1 MKQRRRAAG
10 LAVVGAMLCG
20 SVFAAGK
27 PLRDVPILV
36 TFGSGALDTLRSDG
50 LRARGY
56 DADYADGQDNVLA
69 IIQSS
74 GNFRFFTQN
83 DTSLPAG
90 RSVCFD
96 FGAQSVPFVPAQ
108 CVNVGQPM
116 HAYPTGDVAIQ
127 NLRYGQ
133 SVRKL
138 TRFTWDEG
146 SVRYRIGYGTDMD
159 MNGVQDSPAVT
170 VTCLAPADT
179 SQPCTSWVLAP
190 ETDGTAALFR
200 FALTTNKRGV
210 VSEGPAELV
219 GMYRMPFVET
229 FTLKP

>member
-1 MKQRRRAAG
+1 MEKLRGVAC
-10 LAVVGAMLCG
+10 LVVVSASLYG
-20 SVFAAGK
+20 SVIAAGK
-27 PLRDVPILV
+27 PPKDVSVLV

-56 DADYADGQDNVLA
+56 DADYADAQDNVLA
-69 IIQSS
+69 LVQGS
-74 GNFRFFTQN
+74 GNFRFFTQS

-90 RSVCFD
+90 RNVCFD
-96 FGAQSVPFVPAQ
+96 FGTQSVPFVVSQ

-159 MNGVQDSPAVT
+159 MDGLQDSPAVT
-170 VTCLAPADT
+170 VTCIAPANT
-179 SQPCTSWVLAP
+179 SLPCTSWVLAP

-200 FALTTNKRGV
+200 FALTVAKRGV
-210 VSEGPAELV
+210 INEGPAELV
-219 GMYRMPFVET
+219 GMYHMPFVQT
-229 FTLKP
+229 FTVKP